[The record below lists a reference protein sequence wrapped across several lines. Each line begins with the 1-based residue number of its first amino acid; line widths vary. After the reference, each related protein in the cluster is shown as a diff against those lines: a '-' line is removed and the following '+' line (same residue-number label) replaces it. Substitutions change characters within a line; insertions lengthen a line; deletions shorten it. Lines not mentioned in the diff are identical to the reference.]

1 MDAREPIEVDISG
14 APPPDTWECSGC
26 WTWLPYVSF
35 KKDLGKEGHWE
46 TCSSCRN
53 KKTVQ
58 RNKRKRSNST
68 TVKTPLI
75 TWGEKTP
82 EEYQIDFLKRK
93 ETAINWKAGL
103 YWF

>member
-1 MDAREPIEVDISG
+1 MDPRKPTEVDISEYCPKG
-14 APPPDTWECSGC
+14 TKECSGC
-26 WTWLPYVSF
+26 GTCVPDVSF
-35 KKDLGKEGHWE
+35 KKDLGKEGHD
-46 TCSSCRN
+46 
-53 KKTVQ
+53 
-58 RNKRKRSNST
+58 
-68 TVKTPLI
+68 TVKTLLI